1 MSNVTLYI
9 VRRMKGLQT
18 IADSAPC
25 LDCFHKMLAL
35 NVKTIVYSSVNG
47 NIVKQRLVDYKPKV
61 YSLGRHFINS
71 GYETIYRDSA
81 PQRVIQYDDDD
92 NVTTSETDRET
103 DTDTETSSIISDESS
118 RTARSSVSSTST
130 TQSRKQSTHMRQ
142 SKKKDNSK
150 FISRMIKKNKKFSN

>member
-1 MSNVTLYI
+1 M
-9 VRRMKGLQT
+9 QT

-25 LDCFHKMLAL
+25 LDCFHKMIAL

-103 DTDTETSSIISDESS
+103 DTETETCSIISDESS
-118 RTARSSVSSTST
+118 RTTRSSMST
-130 TQSRKQSTHMRQ
+130 TQTRKQTTHPRH

-150 FISRMIKKNKKFSN
+150 FINRMIKKNKKFNN